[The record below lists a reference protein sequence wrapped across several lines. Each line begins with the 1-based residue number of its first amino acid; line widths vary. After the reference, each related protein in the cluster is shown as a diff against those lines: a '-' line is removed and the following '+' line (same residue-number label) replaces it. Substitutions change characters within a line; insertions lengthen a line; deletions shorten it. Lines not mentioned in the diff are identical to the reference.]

1 MVSASCLL
9 DCGPVP
15 GLLPGALRL
24 QPESL
29 SPSGGRLGA
38 DLASYHVP
46 AAPLSKQWE
55 FGDSPSS
62 SGCGRDGGAV
72 VASAPGGESPL
83 THFLSCL
90 EGPAVTGPGGAGR
103 PETKSRHGEYLRH
116 TPGWWPLWPKGSP
129 GPGYLRASG
138 PALQAVAQATHPP
151 PPPLVQTA
159 GLPPAGSKVGT
170 AVQLLLRSQPHDT
183 LTPL

>member
-24 QPESL
+24 QPGSL

-55 FGDSPSS
+55 FGVSPGS
-62 SGCGRDGGAV
+62 SGCGRGGGGV

-90 EGPAVTGPGGAGR
+90 EGSAVAGPGGAGR
-103 PETKSRHGEYLRH
+103 PETTSRHGESLRRA
-116 TPGWWPLWPKGSP
+116 PGWWPLWPQGSP
-129 GPGYLRASG
+129 GPGCLRAPR
-138 PALQAVAQATHPP
+138 PALQAQATHPA
-151 PPPLVQTA
+151 PPPLAQTA
-159 GLPPAGSKVGT
+159 GLPPAGSEVGT
-170 AVQLLLRSQPHDT
+170 AVHLLLRSQPHDT
-183 LTPL
+183 LTPR